1 MIITKQIGSFKAKS
15 ETGEMYTVNE
25 FQEYIS
31 VLTNIGN
38 TTEFE
43 GAKKWKTST
52 GLDVKQVD
60 QNTYRIVPSNEIIHK
75 IEI

>member
-1 MIITKQIGSFKAKS
+1 MLITRQIGSFKANS
-15 ETGEMYTVNE
+15 ESGETYTINE
-25 FQEYIS
+25 FQEYVS

-52 GLDVKQVD
+52 GLEVKQAD
-60 QNTYRIVPSNEIIHK
+60 KDAYRIVSSNEIIRK
-75 IEI
+75 TEK